1 MMTSPSLYLFS
12 ALGSPVVPTALI
24 INTGHAGLFL
34 AVVLAV
40 ACLALWFLTRP
51 ARDSDDPNKVSRLYG
66 KRMQR
71 PQGQGQ
77 HPRPAFVSHRT
88 G

>member
-1 MMTSPSLYLFS
+1 MMTSPLLYLFS

-24 INTGHAGLFL
+24 INTGHAW
-34 AVVLAV
+34 VVLAV

-51 ARDSDDPNKVSRLYG
+51 ARGSGEPNKVSRLFR
-66 KRMQR
+66 KRMR
-71 PQGQGQ
+71 PSNGE

>member
-24 INTGHAGLFL
+24 INPGHAWLVLTG
-34 AVVLAV
+34 VLAMS
-40 ACLALWFLTRP
+40 CLALWFLTRP
-51 ARDSDDPNKVSRLYG
+51 LRSSGGPGTWSRLYR
-66 KRMQR
+66 KRL
-71 PQGQGQ
+71 PSPHGQ

>member
-1 MMTSPSLYLFS
+1 MMTSPLLYLFS

-24 INTGHAGLFL
+24 INPGHAWMVLVILL
-34 AVVLAV
+34 AVS
-40 ACLALWFLTRP
+40 CMALWFLTRP
-51 ARDSDDPNKVSRLYG
+51 VRNSGDPSKVSRLYR
-66 KRMQR
+66 KRMR
-71 PQGQGQ
+71 RSHGQ

>member
-24 INTGHAGLFL
+24 INTGYAWLVLTG
-34 AVVLAV
+34 VLAV
-40 ACLALWFLTRP
+40 SCLALWFLTRP
-51 ARDSDDPNKVSRLYG
+51 VRTSGGPGTLSRFYR
-66 KRMQR
+66 KRMHR
-71 PQGQGQ
+71 PHGH

>member
-51 ARDSDDPNKVSRLYG
+51 ARDSGDPNKVSRLYR
-66 KRMQR
+66 KRMNQ
-71 PQGQGQ
+71 PHGQ
-77 HPRPAFVSHRT
+77 HPRPAFVGHRT